1 MLLRL
6 TVISILRLLYKPPQ
20 KCPPCPPPQKCVAYT
35 PKQTLVVAG
44 FYDSPHP
51 YLGALIKYKQ
61 IYEKLRLP
69 PPRQIKTRAFSRP
82 ILYIK

>member
-6 TVISILRLLYKPPQ
+6 TVISILKLLYKPPQ
-20 KCPPCPPPQKCVAYT
+20 KCPPCPPPQKCLCKCAAYT

-51 YLGALIKYKQ
+51 YLGALAKYKHFRDKDARKER
-61 IYEKLRLP
+61 IFAAYT
-69 PPRQIKTRAFSRP
+69 I
-82 ILYIK
+82 